1 MNPNLLKLFS
11 NARSILIVAS
21 KNAKT
26 DGVAAS
32 LALSIAAVSQGKTV
46 YVCSETAL
54 PEAKNLVG
62 FDKISKTL
70 QLGGNIL
77 KVAFPY
83 QEGAI
88 DKVTYNITDDKFN
101 LLIEPRQ
108 GQSPLASNNVQ
119 FSYTGGAV
127 DVIVTIDA
135 PNLESLGNIYLENPD
150 IFTQEKIVNID
161 RRFDNKN
168 YGAENLV
175 DKQSSSTSEIVVRL
189 LQGLR
194 WEINPD
200 SATDLYAGLSTATN
214 NFTSFS
220 TNAQSFE
227 IASYLLKSGARKIPM
242 TAKPQ
247 SSFNQPNPFGN
258 FSQSGQS
265 DNSFLE
271 DESAFLQDPFSAPPM
286 PPMTTPPQTPLRQM
300 IQQGTIQPTRPQGI
314 SATPVSKT
322 PDKTPPQDWLKPKI
336 FKSTDLV

>member
-1 MNPNLLKLFS
+1 MSPNLLKLFAD
-11 NARSILIVAS
+11 ARSILIVIS
-21 KNAKT
+21 KNAKI
-26 DGVAAS
+26 DGLAAS
-32 LALSIAAVSQGKTV
+32 LAFSIAAITQGKTV
-46 YVCSETAL
+46 YVCSEALL
-54 PEAKNLVG
+54 PEGKNLAG
-62 FDKISKTL
+62 YDKVATTL

-108 GQSPLASNNVQ
+108 GQAALTANNVQ

-127 DVIVTIDA
+127 DVIITIDA

-150 IFTQEKIVNID
+150 IFLHEKIVNID

-168 YGAENLV
+168 YGVENLV

-200 SATDLYAGLSTATN
+200 SATDLYAGLSAATN

-227 IASYLLKSGARKIPM
+227 VASYLLKQGARKIAM
-242 TAKPQ
+242 VGKPQ

-258 FSQSGQS
+258 LSATGQG
-265 DNSFLE
+265 DNMFLE
-271 DESAFLQDPFSAPPM
+271 DESAFLQDPFTVP
-286 PPMTTPPQTPLRQM
+286 
-300 IQQGTIQPTRPQGI
+300 PTRPAMPVRQQTQGTVQQAQPQPRATA
-314 SATPVSKT
+314 ATPINKSQ
-322 PDKTPPQDWLKPKI
+322 DKTPPQDWLKPKI